1 MPNNNKTHRGT
12 TYYKPPPIQ
21 IRRIPDKTNSPIL
34 SQYLNVVVPLAV
46 NKKNIHRSNHVNK
59 NKLIRFPAC
68 FSLPKRR
75 PFPGKN
81 SPPSQTICH
90 FKPLFSSSP
99 KTSSESPFILPH
111 PVHADG
117 ALTFLETSNPPRRVA
132 QPLWHNL
139 SNCQKSE
146 YAPLSK
152 PKKKQR
158 VLFLL
163 YLALSLSFAHS
174 VSIPIPVLSIPQPSL
189 IRNQFQPFVY
199 LSPFSLQ
206 MLARLSHFP

>member
-163 YLALSLSFAHS
+163 YLALSLFRTFRFDSDSGSFYSSAFFDSQS
-174 VSIPIPVLSIPQPSL
+174 VSTICL
-189 IRNQFQPFVY
+189 
-199 LSPFSLQ
+199 PFSVFSSN
-206 MLARLSHFP
+206 ACSP